1 MRRQAKVSKVTAGLH
16 RLDLG
21 GVNVYLIEDGRE
33 LALIDTG
40 FPGQSGAI
48 LSAVEGLGRRPTDL
62 RHIVLTH
69 AHPDHVGSAAALVT
83 ATGARTYMHR
93 LDVPIA
99 EGRIEN
105 RPLEPAPDPLM
116 RGLFVLLS
124 LSKPDVDPVRI
135 DAPVGDGDVLPIAGG
150 LSVVHAPGHCAGQ
163 VALHWRSRGVL
174 FVADACA
181 NLLGL
186 RHPLGYE
193 DRTQGLASLR
203 RLAELDFAT
212 ACFGHGRP
220 LVANADERFRHRW
233 RNGIPTSTKVTS

>member
-135 DAPVGDGDVLPIAGG
+135 G
-150 LSVVHAPGHCAGQ
+150 
-163 VALHWRSRGVL
+163 RSRRGRGCPAHRRGPERRPCPRPLRRPGRTALAFRRRAVSSRTPAPT
-174 FVADACA
+174 FSACA
-181 NLLGL
+181 TPSATRTARRASQACVGSPNSTSRRPASDTAGPSWRTRTNGSAIGGGTAFQL
-186 RHPLGYE
+186 RQ
-193 DRTQGLASLR
+193 R
-203 RLAELDFAT
+203 
-212 ACFGHGRP
+212 
-220 LVANADERFRHRW
+220 
-233 RNGIPTSTKVTS
+233 